1 MDRRL
6 LWVGVGALFLIGFVT
21 LYLVLFSSFNQLRGS
36 VIEPPVPAA
45 EIALTDQNG
54 RPFRLSDYRGEVV
67 LLFFGYAACPDVCP
81 ATLAV
86 LKQARAQ
93 LKPEQ
98 ADRVQVVFITVDPN
112 RDTPALI
119 QEYVSRFDPNF
130 LGLSGTEEEL
140 ATVWTAYGVFRELG
154 TPNANGFYE
163 VSHTARVYVVD
174 ARGNLSLSFPFGATV
189 EDVTHDLKI
198 LLTR

>member
-198 LLTR
+198 LLK

>member
-1 MDRRL
+1 
-6 LWVGVGALFLIGFVT
+6 LIGFVT

-198 LLTR
+198 LLK